1 MVSVPGRP
9 LVERAVDEVGEGL
22 GRVDVYASPFYDSYR
37 VLGRDRNESQ
47 SEPRPLT
54 VEGRKYVRSEMIGE
68 PVFLGEEKE
77 KRIRKKLKK
86 RKVVGNCF

>member
-9 LVERAVDEVGEGL
+9 LVERAVDESAKGL
-22 GRVDVYASPFYDSYR
+22 AALMFMRLRSYR